1 MEYALIEQ
9 QGHVCTITINFP
21 KKLNAVSTAVLTD
34 LGEAFDQVEKM
45 KDVYCVIVK
54 GAGEK
59 AFVGGADIKEM
70 SEFGF
75 YEARD
80 YAKFGGA
87 VLEKIHQFRVPVIAA
102 INGYCLGGGVEVA
115 LACDMRVAA
124 ENAKF
129 AFPEVSLGIMTGTG
143 GSQRLQAIVGEGRA
157 RELLLTCDRIDAEE
171 AYRIGLVNKVVPTE
185 KLMEEAMVMAEKVAK
200 NGPIAV
206 ATMKKA
212 INVASE
218 TDYPTSTE
226 HMILSFGSLFTTQ
239 DAHDALSAFVN
250 KEKLDHFNNK

>member
-75 YEARD
+75 
-80 YAKFGGA
+80 
-87 VLEKIHQFRVPVIAA
+87 L
-102 INGYCLGGGVEVA
+102 
-115 LACDMRVAA
+115 
-124 ENAKF
+124 
-129 AFPEVSLGIMTGTG
+129 
-143 GSQRLQAIVGEGRA
+143 
-157 RELLLTCDRIDAEE
+157 
-171 AYRIGLVNKVVPTE
+171 
-185 KLMEEAMVMAEKVAK
+185 
-200 NGPIAV
+200 
-206 ATMKKA
+206 
-212 INVASE
+212 
-218 TDYPTSTE
+218 
-226 HMILSFGSLFTTQ
+226 
-239 DAHDALSAFVN
+239 
-250 KEKLDHFNNK
+250 